1 MAAGGWKIFTPG
13 DVLTADDTMDYLQQG
28 VLVFDSSGAR
38 GSAIASPVE
47 GQFSYLK
54 DTDSTE
60 YYDGAAWTQVA
71 QGGLVHIVTESF
83 SAVSSVSLDNCFSG
97 DYDNYLVFLNKLVCS
112 AGVNGLMRMRAS
124 GTDATGSDY
133 AWQTIEANGT
143 SVSGSRS
150 TSQSSYR
157 VISLR
162 TDANGSDVA
171 VNVFRPYVA
180 SQTNIATHIS
190 YDSYAGAL
198 LSAHVGTHNI
208 STAYDGFTFF
218 PLSGTVTGTVS
229 VFGYKK

>member
-97 DYDNYLVFLNKLVCS
+97 DYDNYLVIANITSTSTS
-112 AGVNGLMRMRAS
+112 AHARIRLRAS
-124 GTDATGSDY
+124 GSDETSANYSFGATYNGFNNTPSAEGAANQTSMNLTYMSDAANAHALYMPITGPNDAGFTYVSQNMSAD
-133 AWQTIEANGT
+133 NGA
-143 SVSGSRS
+143 
-150 TSQSSYR
+150 SSYQ
-157 VISLR
+157 
-162 TDANGSDVA
+162 G
-171 VNVFRPYVA
+171 
-180 SQTNIATHIS
+180 
-190 YDSYAGAL
+190 L
-198 LSAHVGTHNI
+198 LKTTTV
-208 STAYDGFTFF
+208 YDGFSLY
-218 PLSGTVTGTVS
+218 PSSGSFTGTVS
-229 VFGYKK
+229 VYGYKK